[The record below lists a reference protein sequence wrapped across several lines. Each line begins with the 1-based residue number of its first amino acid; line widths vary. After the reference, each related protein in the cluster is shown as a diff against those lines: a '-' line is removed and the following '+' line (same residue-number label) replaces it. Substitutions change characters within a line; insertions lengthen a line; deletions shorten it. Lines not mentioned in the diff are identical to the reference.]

1 MADTNCGTFFRIVK
15 NVFRPTAKVDKRFLD
30 TIKEMGVP
38 FKDDTN
44 DQKPASYITKLRTTV
59 TADGKRSAANSFL
72 SEKDVKIESN
82 LKICLGAVVQRLDID
97 QDNRVQGVFVE
108 TEQSSGTTF
117 YVKAKEVILC
127 GGAVAS
133 PQLLLLRYSIR
144 KPLISV
150 VLVHTRNLPSTT
162 SPAKSISV
170 ALESIS

>member
-15 NVFRPTAKVDKRFLD
+15 NVFRPIAKVDKRFLD

-59 TADGKRSAANSFL
+59 TADGKRPAANSFL
-72 SEKDVKIESN
+72 SEKDVKIKSN

-133 PQLLLLRYSIR
+133 PQLLLLRYSIH

-150 VLVHTRNLPSTT
+150 VLVQTRSSPSTT